1 LSKYCGRGIVSINV
15 REPVITVGIADMQ
28 PGVTVRLNGNFVI
41 EGIGTLSGPFH
52 ASADSAGVL
61 LFDEEDRLVTH
72 SPSVH
77 LVAHEGSTFRISDVT
92 IGIRFHWE
100 RREDQVFQ
108 GNLILS
114 ARDADNITIINK
126 ISLEDYLVSVISSE
140 MSGTA
145 PHEFLKVHSI
155 ISRSWLLAA
164 LDRKNITRSP
174 AKEDRTDELIRW
186 YNREDHDIF
195 DVCADDHCQRYQGIT
210 RIISDMAADA
220 VAKTH
225 GCVLAYGDNICDAR
239 YFKACGG
246 ITENYETAWEDT
258 PVPYLVSIS
267 DSQNLFA
274 PVVSEDTV
282 VDWISGS
289 PDVYCN
295 TKDEDLLAEILPG
308 FDRETTQFFR
318 WKVEYTRSQLE
329 DIIRQKSGIDF
340 GTLYDLTPLERG
352 PSGRIKRLKITG
364 SKQSITIGKELEIR
378 RWLSPTHL
386 YSSCFIVSVR
396 KGPDGHPDSFTFNGA
411 GWGHGVGL
419 CQIGAAVMAKKG
431 FTAEEILGHYFT
443 GAEIKKIY

>member
-1 LSKYCGRGIVSINV
+1 MSIDI
-15 REPVITVGIADMQ
+15 REPVITVGIADMR
-28 PGVTVRLNGNFVI
+28 PGVTGRLNGNFLI
-41 EGIGTLSGPFH
+41 EGTGLLSGPFR
-52 ASADSAGVL
+52 ASADSTGVL
-61 LFDEEDRLVTH
+61 LFDEGDRLVAH
-72 SPSVH
+72 APSVR

-100 RREDQVFQ
+100 RKEDQVFE
-108 GNLILS
+108 GNLILT
-114 ARDADNITIINK
+114 ARDAENIAIINE
-126 ISLEDYLVSVISSE
+126 ISLENYLVSVISSE

-164 LDRKNITRSP
+164 LDRDNAAKGP
-174 AKEDRTDELIRW
+174 AEKPGRDELIRW

-210 RIISDMAADA
+210 KIISDMAANA
-220 VAKTH
+220 VNETRGH
-225 GCVLAYGDNICDAR
+225 VVAYGDRVCDAR

-246 ITENYETAWEDT
+246 ITENYATAWEEARI
-258 PVPYLVSIS
+258 PYLVSIS
-267 DSQNLFA
+267 DSQNPLP
-274 PVVSEDTV
+274 PVISEDQAAKWV
-282 VDWISGS
+282 SGS

-295 TKDEDLLAEILPG
+295 THDEELLAEILPG

-318 WKVEYTRSQLE
+318 WKVEYSRTQLE

-340 GTLYDLTPLERG
+340 GMLYDLTPLERG
-352 PSGRIKRLKITG
+352 PSGRIKRLRIAG
-364 SKQSITIGKELEIR
+364 SKQSIVIGKELEIR
-378 RWLSPTHL
+378 RWLSTTHL
-386 YSSCFIVSVR
+386 YSSAFVVSV
-396 KGPDGHPDSFTFNGA
+396 KTGPDGQPDRFVLNGA

-431 FTAEEILGHYFT
+431 FTAEEILSHYFT

>member
-1 LSKYCGRGIVSINV
+1 MSIDI

-28 PGVTVRLNGNFVI
+28 PRVTGRLNGNFLI
-41 EGIGTLSGPFH
+41 EGAGLLSGPFH
-52 ASADSAGVL
+52 ASADNTGIL
-61 LFDEEDRLVTH
+61 LFDEGNRLVSR
-72 SPSVH
+72 SPTVR
-77 LVAHEGSTFRISDVT
+77 LVAQEGSTFRISDVT

-100 RREDQVFQ
+100 RKEDQVFQ
-108 GNLILS
+108 GNLILV
-114 ARDADNITIINK
+114 ARGADTIAIINE

-164 LDRKNITRSP
+164 LNRKNTTKGIEHCCG
-174 AKEDRTDELIRW
+174 AGEFIRW

-210 RIISDMAADA
+210 KIISGVAADA
-220 VAKTH
+220 VAKTR
-225 GCVLAYGDNICDAR
+225 GIVLAYGDEVCDAR

-246 ITENYETAWEDT
+246 VTENYETAWEET

-267 DSQNLFA
+267 DSPITFS
-274 PVVSEDTV
+274 PVVSEDRAAE
-282 VDWISGS
+282 WISGS

-295 TKDEDLLAEILPG
+295 TKDAELLAEILPG
-308 FDRETTQFFR
+308 FDRETKQFFR
-318 WKVEYTRSQLE
+318 WKVEYSRDQLE
-329 DIIRQKSGIDF
+329 EIIRQKSGIDF

-352 PSGRIKRLKITG
+352 PSGRIKRLRITG
-364 SKQSITIGKELEIR
+364 SKQNIVIGKELEIR
-378 RWLSPTHL
+378 RWLSSTHL
-386 YSSCFIVSVR
+386 YSSAFIVSLQ
-396 KGPDGHPDSFTFNGA
+396 KGQDGQPERFIFNGA

-431 FTAEEILGHYFT
+431 FTADEILGHYFT
-443 GAEIKKIY
+443 GAEIRKIY